1 MPPTFNG
8 IYFKVGN
15 IIWAEML
22 RNLATEYYFHYLN
35 GVNLPRPAPFWF

>member
-8 IYFKVGN
+8 ISKFN

-22 RNLATEYYFHYLN
+22 RILATEYYFHYPN
-35 GVNLPRPAPFWF
+35 RVN